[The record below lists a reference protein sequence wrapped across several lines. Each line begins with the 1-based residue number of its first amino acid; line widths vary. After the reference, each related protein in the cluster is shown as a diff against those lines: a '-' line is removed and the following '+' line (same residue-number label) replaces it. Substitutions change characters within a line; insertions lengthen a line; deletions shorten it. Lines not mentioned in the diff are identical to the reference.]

1 MAPFTQFP
9 LRLLAF
15 FGAYAPLWAIYGI
28 RAIPVDW
35 RLAAALGAVAIAFP
49 ALILAFVHRAAYD
62 SNGESTT
69 VSDVA
74 RRDDQVMGYLFTYVL
89 PFVGL
94 AFSDPYEVAASAVF
108 VLVLLI
114 LYVRTNLFYVNPIL
128 SAVGYR
134 VYEIQVAGAPARIAL
149 SKKRFVSVGQSLR
162 LVRLLDHDIFLDVET
177 RKK

>member
-1 MAPFTQFP
+1 LTQFP
-9 LRLLAF
+9 LKVLAF
-15 FGAYAPLWAIYGI
+15 FGAYAPLWAIYAI

-35 RLAAALGAVAIAFP
+35 RLAVGLGAAATAFP
-49 ALILAFVHRAAYD
+49 AVILLFVRHAGQD
-62 SNGESTT
+62 SNGETT
-69 VSDVA
+69 VVADVA

-108 VLVLLI
+108 VLVLLV
-114 LYVRTNLFYVNPIL
+114 LYIRTNLFYVNPIL

-134 VYEIQVAGAPARIAL
+134 VYEIQVTGAPARIAL
-149 SKKRFVSVGQSLR
+149 SKKPFVSVGQSLR

-177 RKK
+177 RKR